1 MSTGSI
7 VLIVIIAVIVLAA
20 LWAVLTTNNFK
31 RMEINVNEGLSGIE
45 VALEKRY
52 DLLTKLLDAAKG
64 YMTHE
69 KEVFTDVIALRKG
82 MSVDELGEAERQINR
97 MSSDLLAVAENYP
110 QLRSSD
116 VFTELMGGIK
126 DAEEHLQAARRLYNS
141 NVSAFN
147 TAIAMF
153 PASLLAGGRSAKKF
167 FEAADEKKKDVKMS
181 F

>member
-1 MSTGSI
+1 MEALI
-7 VLIVIIAVIVLAA
+7 PIIVIIGIIIIIG
-20 LWAVLTTNNFK
+20 LWAVSTTNNFK
-31 RMEINVNEGLSGIE
+31 RMEIKVTEGLSGIE

-69 KEVFTDVIALRKG
+69 KEIFTQVVALRQG
-82 MSVDELGEAERQINR
+82 MSVDELSEAERQINR
-97 MSSDLLAVAENYP
+97 LSADFFAVAENYP
-110 QLRSSD
+110 ELRSSE

-126 DAEEHLQAARRLYNS
+126 DAEDHLQAARRLYNS

-153 PASLLAGGRSAKKF
+153 PASLLEGGRSTKKF
-167 FEAADEKKKDVKMS
+167 FEASKEKRADVKIS

>member
-1 MSTGSI
+1 MDGAVI
-7 VLIVIIAVIVLAA
+7 VLIVIIGIILIIG
-20 LWAVLTTNNFK
+20 LWAVFTTNNFK
-31 RMEINVNEGLSGIE
+31 RMEIKVTESLSGIE

-52 DLLTKLLDAAKG
+52 DLLTKLLDTAKG

-69 KEVFTDVIALRKG
+69 REIFTQVVALRQG
-82 MSVDELGEAERQINR
+82 MSVDELTEAERQINR
-97 MSSDLLAVAENYP
+97 MSADFFAVAENYP
-110 QLRSSD
+110 ELRSSE

-126 DAEEHLQAARRLYNS
+126 DAEDHLQAARRLYNS

-153 PASLLAGGRSAKKF
+153 PAGLLAGGRSAKKF
-167 FEAADEKKKDVKMS
+167 FEASKEKRADVKIS

>member
-31 RMEINVNEGLSGIE
+31 RMEIKVNEGLSGIE

>member
-20 LWAVLTTNNFK
+20 LWVILTTNNFK
-31 RMEINVNEGLSGIE
+31 RMEIKVNEGLSGIE

-69 KEVFTDVIALRKG
+69 KDVFTRVIALRKG
-82 MSVDELGEAERQINR
+82 MSVDELGEAERQINQL
-97 MSSDLLAVAENYP
+97 SSDIFAVAENYP
-110 QLRSSD
+110 ELRSSQ

-167 FEAADEKKKDVKMS
+167 FEAAEEKKKDVKMS